1 MAKPEW
7 FFGDIRYQHFERDNI
22 TLSELRFLK
31 VPVHLSG
38 NLLALD
44 K

>member
-22 TLSELRFLK
+22 TISESAISLIRKSF
-31 VPVHLSG
+31 G
-38 NLLALD
+38 T
-44 K
+44 